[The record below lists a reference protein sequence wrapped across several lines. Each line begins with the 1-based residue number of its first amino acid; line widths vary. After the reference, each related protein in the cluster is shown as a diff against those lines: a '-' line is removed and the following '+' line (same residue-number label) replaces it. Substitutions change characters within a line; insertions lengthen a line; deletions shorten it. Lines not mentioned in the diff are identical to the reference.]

1 MDIYKYAE
9 EINYAADY
17 MDHTSCYIYAITEAK
32 DNDGKIPVYD
42 LDENNKKVFIGFAKK
57 NN

>member
-17 MDHTSCYIYAITEAK
+17 YEMNSGRIYKITEAK
-32 DNDGKIPVYD
+32 DHDGKIPVIQD
-42 LDENNKKVFIGFAKK
+42 GQFIGFAERR
-57 NN
+57 

>member
-9 EINYAADY
+9 EYHYLVDY
-17 MDHTSCYIYAITEAK
+17 YDHHTGRIYKITEAK
-32 DNDGKIPVYD
+32 NHDGKIPVIED
-42 LDENNKKVFIGFAKK
+42 GVMIGYAVK